1 MQNSFT
7 QLSPI
12 NKIFKCFLMFPYPA
26 SERKKG
32 LWLKVHL
39 VFPAALTIFSIVFGF
54 FIKPMFTWTV
64 ISVWAA
70 YVVLFGE
77 FLMFLLGTYGAY
89 FNIKDQ
95 KMFFDVLDCIDKILV
110 RQFSTSISYRKFLI
124 KSVLRL
130 FLILIIMVTFKIVA
144 LIPSDYNLMYY
155 SYLFIPSLFN
165 QLKCFQIT
173 FYLNIMHEK
182 LKLLHGKLEESPE
195 LFIKSRNRKI
205 TIRKGP
211 LMLENFNDFK
221 RIYGNGLFI
230 LNTKLT
236 FLF

>member
-1 MQNSFT
+1 MKNSFT

-26 SERKKG
+26 SERQKG
-32 LWLKVHL
+32 FWPKVHL
-39 VFPAALTIFSIVFGF
+39 LFPAALTIFSIVFGF

-64 ISVWAA
+64 ISVLVA

-95 KMFFDVLDCIDKILV
+95 KMFYDVLDCIDKILV
-110 RQFSTSISYRKFLI
+110 SRFSTIISYRKFLI
-124 KSVLRL
+124 KSVLKL
-130 FLILIIMVTFKIVA
+130 FLFFIIMVTLKIIV
-144 LIPSDYNLMYY
+144 LIPSNYNLMYY

-182 LKLLHGKLEESPE
+182 LKLLLEKLEESPE

-205 TIRKGP
+205 TIRKSP
-211 LMLENFNDFK
+211 IMLENFHNLK
-221 RIYGNGLFI
+221 RIYGNELFI
-230 LNTKLT
+230 LNTRLI
-236 FLF
+236 FFF